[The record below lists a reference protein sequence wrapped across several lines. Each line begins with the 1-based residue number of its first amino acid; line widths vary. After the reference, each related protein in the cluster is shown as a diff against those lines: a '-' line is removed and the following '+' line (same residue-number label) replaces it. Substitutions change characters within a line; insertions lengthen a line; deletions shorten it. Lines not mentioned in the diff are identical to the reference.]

1 MDYADIFYNSMLF
14 FLFLRTEILVM
25 NSYFVDNSDPFD
37 SSLACIQFKQIL
49 LVFFEGLNSDAF
61 LGKKP
66 SLILYGKGASL

>member
-1 MDYADIFYNSMLF
+1 
-14 FLFLRTEILVM
+14 M

-49 LVFFEGLNSDAF
+49 LVFFKVLNSDAF